1 MLIIPTQL
9 KGNIG
14 QLLTSLAAGGGCSQI
29 IQQYLVHPV
38 AEFRKVGSMGSMENM
53 GSRGSMGTM
62 GGTGSMGSMRS
73 MLLEH
78 LTGTHR
84 ARLSEDISD

>member
-38 AEFRKVGSMGSMENM
+38 AVFRKVGN
-53 GSRGSMGTM
+53 MGTM

-73 MLLEH
+73 ILLEH

>member
-1 MLIIPTQL
+1 MSCKNWMLIIPTQL

-38 AEFRKVGSMGSMENM
+38 AQFRKVGSMGSMGN
-53 GSRGSMGTM
+53 
-62 GGTGSMGSMRS
+62 

-78 LTGTHR
+78 LTGTHK
-84 ARLSEDISD
+84 ARLSEDVSD